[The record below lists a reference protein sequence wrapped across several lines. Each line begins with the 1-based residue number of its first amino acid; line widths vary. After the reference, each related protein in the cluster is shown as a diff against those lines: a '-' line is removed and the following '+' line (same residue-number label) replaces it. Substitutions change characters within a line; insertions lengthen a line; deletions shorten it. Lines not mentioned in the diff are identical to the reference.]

1 MCCSGEKKLLSEEG
15 ARIVRRILKTLTKL
29 LLDYMEGEER
39 RKREKGDNRKKENYV
54 SKIREKGEKSSG
66 RANAAKGATKEKKD
80 KKTLFI
86 SGGIGYNKLY
96 HG

>member
-39 RKREKGDNRKKENYV
+39 RKRERTGITEGEIRFRKGKEA
-54 SKIREKGEKSSG
+54 G
-66 RANAAKGATKEKKD
+66 RQGR
-80 KKTLFI
+80 
-86 SGGIGYNKLY
+86 
-96 HG
+96 

>member
-39 RKREKGDNRKKENYV
+39 RKRE
-54 SKIREKGEKSSG
+54 REK
-66 RANAAKGATKEKKD
+66 KKYG
-80 KKTLFI
+80 LEAVE
-86 SGGIGYNKLY
+86 
-96 HG
+96 